1 MDQRTGP
8 GGETGQIIVTFHY
21 DGRESSA
28 CSDFICTQKYHL
40 FLYIM
45 PLLTAYLSCAV
56 LAISMSPRKSGA
68 PAALLL
74 MSKCC
79 PWPLSLQDP
88 MLLPRCYYGV
98 RFCNGTPRFVSPSL
112 QMTVTTEFLNKAGGT
127 PPPMAL
133 VKRVFQLFS
142 WTRVG
147 WCTHSSMF
155 ASLSYQSLPSL
166 STTEV
171 VASRLH

>member
-1 MDQRTGP
+1 M
-8 GGETGQIIVTFHY
+8 IVTFHY

-40 FLYIM
+40 LLYIM

-88 MLLPRCYYGV
+88 MLLPRCYYGA

-112 QMTVTTEFLNKAGGT
+112 QMTVTTEFLNKAGGA
-127 PPPMAL
+127 PAPYGLGKESFP
-133 VKRVFQLFS
+133 VVF
-142 WTRVG
+142 
-147 WCTHSSMF
+147 MD
-155 ASLSYQSLPSL
+155 
-166 STTEV
+166 
-171 VASRLH
+171 